1 MPPGLPHAW
10 ATAIRTVL
18 DTATRILVLGPA
30 DSGKSTLCRLLL
42 EQARGADRSA
52 AILDL
57 DLGQKPIGPP
67 ACVTLGT
74 VTPQGPV
81 RRGLASAGTTDPVT
95 GGSLLLAA
103 AARLAACAADLHVV
117 NTCVYLRGRGRA
129 LKRAAIAAT
138 AADTLLILGQD
149 PAGAAL
155 RSFATGRTVLSLPV
169 APQARR
175 KTPGERRAAR
185 RAAFATYFADSRL
198 VHLPDGPAIGSPSL
212 SVLSPGRLV
221 GLADSDGTERAIG
234 VLDCAD
240 NTRGGIWLRT
250 PPPPF
255 AIGEIR
261 PGALVLD
268 SAFDARPVADGSG
281 RPQQRL
287 DAVGDELDRERG
299 QQHAEKAASAPR
311 CPSTR

>member
-18 DTATRILVLGPA
+18 NTATRILVLGPA

-57 DLGQKPIGPP
+57 DLGQKLIGPP

-74 VTPQGPV
+74 VTRQGPV
-81 RRGLASAGTTDPVT
+81 LRGLAFAGTTDPVA
-95 GGSLLLAA
+95 GGSLLLAG
-103 AARLAACAADLHVV
+103 AARLAACAAADLHVV
-117 NTCVYLRGRGRA
+117 NTCGYLGGRGLA

-155 RSFATGRTVLSLPV
+155 RSFATGRTVLCLPV
-169 APQARR
+169 ASQARR

-198 VHLPDGPAIGSPSL
+198 VHLPDGPAISSPSS

-255 AIGEIR
+255 AVGEIR

-268 SAFDARPVADGSG
+268 AAFDARPVADGSG

-299 QQHAEKAASAPR
+299 QQHAEKPR
-311 CPSTR
+311 